1 MVSFFDITV
10 YWFVLMKCLN
20 YLPNKSIEYKHSSDK
35 DDHPRS
41 FDLLDDFRNF
51 EIQTLLFR
59 RFYLTLLFPEFFK
72 IAIII
77 LYIFDTTSNLL
88 FLLNTLIVSLQWKGI
103 ECITRID
110 YYYERK
116 EILTIKKLLF
126 SFVFAIFCRIGIN
139 MLFYSWKDILILG
152 GFT

>member
-1 MVSFFDITV
+1 MPSKSTDNKISTEKD
-10 YWFVLMKCLN
+10 Y
-20 YLPNKSIEYKHSSDK
+20 PNSLDS
-35 DDHPRS
+35 
-41 FDLLDDFRNF
+41 LDDFRNSQIK
-51 EIQTLLFR
+51 ELLFR
-59 RFYLTLLFPEFFK
+59 RFYLTLFFPEFFK

-110 YYYERK
+110 YYYEKK
-116 EILTIKKLLF
+116 EILSTKKLFF
-126 SFVFAIFCRIGIN
+126 SFVFAIVCRIGIN
-139 MLFYSWKDILILG
+139 MLFYSWKDIVILG